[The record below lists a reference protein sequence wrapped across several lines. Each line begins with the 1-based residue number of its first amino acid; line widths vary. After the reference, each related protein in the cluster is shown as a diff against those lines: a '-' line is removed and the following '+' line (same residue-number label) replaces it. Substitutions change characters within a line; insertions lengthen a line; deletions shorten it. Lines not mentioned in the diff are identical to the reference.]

1 MSEKKYRLVTRS
13 DMDGLVCGTLLKYLD
28 IIDEITFVHP
38 KDMQDGLIEIT
49 NNDITTNLPYVDG
62 VYLAFDHH
70 FSETLRNEKRD
81 NHIINPDAPS
91 AAQVVYDYY
100 DGDEVFPGYFTS
112 MMRGLIKIY
121 KYDKFDNEIFLYH
134 IYSNSLISELSN
146 LNTNEIFCFSNASF
160 IEDSVVLSIDFLKL
174 QEHFLNNNLLVKELM
189 NSLLKKTN
197 QLQSLVNRELVF
209 DATAKVAYML
219 VSDLKMF
226 NKLKRQDV
234 SFMLHIQPETLSRVL
249 KKLSRDNIIEI
260 ENQQVIIKDEIALN
274 SIFKGVAI

>member
-1 MSEKKYRLVTRS
+1 MTLTQSIRSLDFFENLSDNQIDILSNFSFISKYEKDSILFYET
-13 DMDGLVCGTLLKYLD
+13 DLK
-28 IIDEITFVHP
+28 
-38 KDMQDGLIEIT
+38 
-49 NNDITTNLPYVDG
+49 TNLLFLV
-62 VYLAFDHH
+62 
-70 FSETLRNEKRD
+70 S
-81 NHIINPDAPS
+81 
-91 AAQVVYDYY
+91 
-100 DGDEVFPGYFTS
+100 
-112 MMRGLIKIY
+112 GLIKIY

-146 LNTNEIFCFSNASF
+146 INTNEIYCFSNASF

-219 VSDLKMF
+219 VSDLNMF

>member
-1 MSEKKYRLVTRS
+1 MTLSQSIRSLDFFENLSDEQIDVLSNFSFISKYEKDSILFYET
-13 DMDGLVCGTLLKYLD
+13 DLK
-28 IIDEITFVHP
+28 
-38 KDMQDGLIEIT
+38 
-49 NNDITTNLPYVDG
+49 TNLLFLV
-62 VYLAFDHH
+62 
-70 FSETLRNEKRD
+70 S
-81 NHIINPDAPS
+81 
-91 AAQVVYDYY
+91 
-100 DGDEVFPGYFTS
+100 
-112 MMRGLIKIY
+112 GLIKIY

-226 NKLKRQDV
+226 NNLKRQDV

-249 KKLSRDNIIEI
+249 KKLSRDNIIEV

>member
-1 MSEKKYRLVTRS
+1 MTLTQSIKSLDFFENLSDNQIDILSNFSFISKYEKDSILFYET
-13 DMDGLVCGTLLKYLD
+13 DLK
-28 IIDEITFVHP
+28 
-38 KDMQDGLIEIT
+38 
-49 NNDITTNLPYVDG
+49 TNLLFLV
-62 VYLAFDHH
+62 
-70 FSETLRNEKRD
+70 N
-81 NHIINPDAPS
+81 
-91 AAQVVYDYY
+91 
-100 DGDEVFPGYFTS
+100 
-112 MMRGLIKIY
+112 GLIKIY

-146 LNTNEIFCFSNASF
+146 INTNEIYCFSNASF

-189 NSLLKKTN
+189 SSLLKKTN

-226 NKLKRQDV
+226 NNLKRQDV

>member
-1 MSEKKYRLVTRS
+1 MTLSQSIRSLDFFENLSDEQIDVLSNFSFISKYEKDSILFYET
-13 DMDGLVCGTLLKYLD
+13 DLK
-28 IIDEITFVHP
+28 
-38 KDMQDGLIEIT
+38 
-49 NNDITTNLPYVDG
+49 TNLLFLV
-62 VYLAFDHH
+62 
-70 FSETLRNEKRD
+70 S
-81 NHIINPDAPS
+81 
-91 AAQVVYDYY
+91 
-100 DGDEVFPGYFTS
+100 
-112 MMRGLIKIY
+112 GLIKIY

-146 LNTNEIFCFSNASF
+146 INTNEIFCFSNASF

-219 VSDLKMF
+219 VSDLNMF

-249 KKLSRDNIIEI
+249 KKIS
-260 ENQQVIIKDEIALN
+260 
-274 SIFKGVAI
+274 

>member
-1 MSEKKYRLVTRS
+1 MTLTQSIKSLDFFENLSDNQIDILSNFSFISKNEKDSILFYET
-13 DMDGLVCGTLLKYLD
+13 DLK
-28 IIDEITFVHP
+28 
-38 KDMQDGLIEIT
+38 
-49 NNDITTNLPYVDG
+49 TNLLFLV
-62 VYLAFDHH
+62 
-70 FSETLRNEKRD
+70 N
-81 NHIINPDAPS
+81 
-91 AAQVVYDYY
+91 
-100 DGDEVFPGYFTS
+100 
-112 MMRGLIKIY
+112 GLIKIY

-146 LNTNEIFCFSNASF
+146 INTNEIYCFSNASF

-189 NSLLKKTN
+189 SSLLKKTN

-226 NKLKRQDV
+226 NNLKRQDV

>member
-1 MSEKKYRLVTRS
+1 MTLTQSIKSLDFFENLSDNQIDILSNFSFISKYEKDSILFYET
-13 DMDGLVCGTLLKYLD
+13 DLK
-28 IIDEITFVHP
+28 
-38 KDMQDGLIEIT
+38 
-49 NNDITTNLPYVDG
+49 TNLLFLV
-62 VYLAFDHH
+62 
-70 FSETLRNEKRD
+70 N
-81 NHIINPDAPS
+81 
-91 AAQVVYDYY
+91 
-100 DGDEVFPGYFTS
+100 
-112 MMRGLIKIY
+112 GLIKIY

-146 LNTNEIFCFSNASF
+146 INTNEIFCFSNASF

-226 NKLKRQDV
+226 NNLKRQDV

-274 SIFKGVAI
+274 SIFKGVAV

>member
-1 MSEKKYRLVTRS
+1 MTLTQSIKSLDFFETLSDNQIDILSNFSFISKYEKDSILFYET
-13 DMDGLVCGTLLKYLD
+13 DLK
-28 IIDEITFVHP
+28 
-38 KDMQDGLIEIT
+38 
-49 NNDITTNLPYVDG
+49 TNLLFLV
-62 VYLAFDHH
+62 
-70 FSETLRNEKRD
+70 N
-81 NHIINPDAPS
+81 
-91 AAQVVYDYY
+91 
-100 DGDEVFPGYFTS
+100 
-112 MMRGLIKIY
+112 GLIKIY
-121 KYDKFDNEIFLYH
+121 KNDKFDNEIFLYH

-146 LNTNEIFCFSNASF
+146 INTNEIYCFSNASF

-189 NSLLKKTN
+189 SSLLKKTN

-226 NKLKRQDV
+226 NNLKRQDV

-274 SIFKGVAI
+274 SIFKGVAV

>member
-1 MSEKKYRLVTRS
+1 MTLTQSIKSLDFFENLSDNQIDILSNFSFISKYEKDSILFYET
-13 DMDGLVCGTLLKYLD
+13 DLK
-28 IIDEITFVHP
+28 
-38 KDMQDGLIEIT
+38 
-49 NNDITTNLPYVDG
+49 TNLLFLV
-62 VYLAFDHH
+62 
-70 FSETLRNEKRD
+70 N
-81 NHIINPDAPS
+81 
-91 AAQVVYDYY
+91 
-100 DGDEVFPGYFTS
+100 
-112 MMRGLIKIY
+112 GLIKIY

-146 LNTNEIFCFSNASF
+146 INTNEIYCFSNASF

-219 VSDLKMF
+219 VSDLNMF

-274 SIFKGVAI
+274 SIFKGVAV

>member
-1 MSEKKYRLVTRS
+1 MTLTQSIKSLDFFENLSDNQIDILSNFSFISKYEKDSILFYET
-13 DMDGLVCGTLLKYLD
+13 DLK
-28 IIDEITFVHP
+28 
-38 KDMQDGLIEIT
+38 
-49 NNDITTNLPYVDG
+49 TNLLFLV
-62 VYLAFDHH
+62 
-70 FSETLRNEKRD
+70 N
-81 NHIINPDAPS
+81 
-91 AAQVVYDYY
+91 
-100 DGDEVFPGYFTS
+100 
-112 MMRGLIKIY
+112 GLIKIY

-146 LNTNEIFCFSNASF
+146 INTNEIYCFSNASF

-226 NKLKRQDV
+226 NNLKRQDV

-274 SIFKGVAI
+274 SIFKGVAV

>member
-1 MSEKKYRLVTRS
+1 MTLSQSIKSLDFFENLSDNQIDILSNFSFISKYEKDSILFYET
-13 DMDGLVCGTLLKYLD
+13 DLK
-28 IIDEITFVHP
+28 
-38 KDMQDGLIEIT
+38 
-49 NNDITTNLPYVDG
+49 TNLLFLV
-62 VYLAFDHH
+62 
-70 FSETLRNEKRD
+70 S
-81 NHIINPDAPS
+81 
-91 AAQVVYDYY
+91 
-100 DGDEVFPGYFTS
+100 
-112 MMRGLIKIY
+112 GLIKIY

-146 LNTNEIFCFSNASF
+146 LNINEIFCFSNASF

-226 NKLKRQDV
+226 NNLKRQDV

>member
-1 MSEKKYRLVTRS
+1 MTLTQSIKSLDFFENLSDNQIDILSNFSFISKYEKDSILFYET
-13 DMDGLVCGTLLKYLD
+13 DLK
-28 IIDEITFVHP
+28 
-38 KDMQDGLIEIT
+38 
-49 NNDITTNLPYVDG
+49 TNLLFLV
-62 VYLAFDHH
+62 
-70 FSETLRNEKRD
+70 N
-81 NHIINPDAPS
+81 
-91 AAQVVYDYY
+91 
-100 DGDEVFPGYFTS
+100 
-112 MMRGLIKIY
+112 GLIKIY

-146 LNTNEIFCFSNASF
+146 INTNEIYCFSNASF

-189 NSLLKKTN
+189 SSLLKKTN

-219 VSDLKMF
+219 VSDLNMF

>member
-1 MSEKKYRLVTRS
+1 MTLSQSIRSLDFFENLSDEQIDILSNFSFISKYEKDSILFYET
-13 DMDGLVCGTLLKYLD
+13 DLK
-28 IIDEITFVHP
+28 
-38 KDMQDGLIEIT
+38 
-49 NNDITTNLPYVDG
+49 TNLLFLV
-62 VYLAFDHH
+62 
-70 FSETLRNEKRD
+70 S
-81 NHIINPDAPS
+81 
-91 AAQVVYDYY
+91 
-100 DGDEVFPGYFTS
+100 
-112 MMRGLIKIY
+112 GLIKIY

-146 LNTNEIFCFSNASF
+146 LNTNEIYCFSNASF

-189 NSLLKKTN
+189 NSLLKKTD

-226 NKLKRQDV
+226 NNLKRQDV

>member
-1 MSEKKYRLVTRS
+1 MTLTQSIKSLDFFENLSDNQIDILSNFSFISKYEKDSILFYET
-13 DMDGLVCGTLLKYLD
+13 DLK
-28 IIDEITFVHP
+28 
-38 KDMQDGLIEIT
+38 
-49 NNDITTNLPYVDG
+49 TNLLFLV
-62 VYLAFDHH
+62 
-70 FSETLRNEKRD
+70 N
-81 NHIINPDAPS
+81 
-91 AAQVVYDYY
+91 
-100 DGDEVFPGYFTS
+100 
-112 MMRGLIKIY
+112 GLIKIY

-146 LNTNEIFCFSNASF
+146 INTNEIYCFSNASF
-160 IEDSVVLSIDFLKL
+160 IETSVVLSIDFLKL
-174 QEHFLNNNLLVKELM
+174 QEHFLDNNLLVKELM

-226 NKLKRQDV
+226 NSLKRQDV

-249 KKLSRDNIIEI
+249 KKLSRDNIIEV

>member
-1 MSEKKYRLVTRS
+1 MTLTQSIKSLDFFENLSDNQIDILSNFSFISKYEKDSILFYET
-13 DMDGLVCGTLLKYLD
+13 DLK
-28 IIDEITFVHP
+28 
-38 KDMQDGLIEIT
+38 
-49 NNDITTNLPYVDG
+49 TNLLFLV
-62 VYLAFDHH
+62 
-70 FSETLRNEKRD
+70 N
-81 NHIINPDAPS
+81 
-91 AAQVVYDYY
+91 
-100 DGDEVFPGYFTS
+100 
-112 MMRGLIKIY
+112 GLIKIY

-146 LNTNEIFCFSNASF
+146 INTNEIYCFSNASF

-189 NSLLKKTN
+189 SSLLKKTN

-226 NKLKRQDV
+226 NNLKRQDV

-249 KKLSRDNIIEI
+249 KKLSRDEIIDI
-260 ENQQVIIKDEIALN
+260 ENQEVIIKDQIALN
-274 SIFKGVAI
+274 SIFTGVAI

>member
-1 MSEKKYRLVTRS
+1 MTLSQSIRSLDFFENLSDEQIDVLSNFSFISKYEKDSILFYET
-13 DMDGLVCGTLLKYLD
+13 DLK
-28 IIDEITFVHP
+28 
-38 KDMQDGLIEIT
+38 
-49 NNDITTNLPYVDG
+49 TNLLFLV
-62 VYLAFDHH
+62 
-70 FSETLRNEKRD
+70 S
-81 NHIINPDAPS
+81 
-91 AAQVVYDYY
+91 
-100 DGDEVFPGYFTS
+100 
-112 MMRGLIKIY
+112 GLIKIY

-174 QEHFLNNNLLVKELM
+174 QEHFLNNNILVKELM

-226 NKLKRQDV
+226 NNLKRQDV

>member
-1 MSEKKYRLVTRS
+1 MTLSQSIRSLDFFENLSDKQIDVLSNFSFISKYEKDSILFYET
-13 DMDGLVCGTLLKYLD
+13 DLK
-28 IIDEITFVHP
+28 
-38 KDMQDGLIEIT
+38 
-49 NNDITTNLPYVDG
+49 TNLLFLV
-62 VYLAFDHH
+62 
-70 FSETLRNEKRD
+70 N
-81 NHIINPDAPS
+81 
-91 AAQVVYDYY
+91 
-100 DGDEVFPGYFTS
+100 
-112 MMRGLIKIY
+112 GLIKIY

-146 LNTNEIFCFSNASF
+146 INTNEIYCFSNASF

-189 NSLLKKTN
+189 SSLLKKTN

-226 NKLKRQDV
+226 NNLKRQDV

>member
-1 MSEKKYRLVTRS
+1 MTLTQSIKSLDFFENLSDNQIDILSNFSFISKYEKDSILFYET
-13 DMDGLVCGTLLKYLD
+13 DLK
-28 IIDEITFVHP
+28 
-38 KDMQDGLIEIT
+38 
-49 NNDITTNLPYVDG
+49 TNLLFLV
-62 VYLAFDHH
+62 
-70 FSETLRNEKRD
+70 N
-81 NHIINPDAPS
+81 
-91 AAQVVYDYY
+91 
-100 DGDEVFPGYFTS
+100 
-112 MMRGLIKIY
+112 GLIKIY

-146 LNTNEIFCFSNASF
+146 INTNEIYCFSNASF

-174 QEHFLNNNLLVKELM
+174 QEHFLNNNLLEKELM
-189 NSLLKKTN
+189 SSLLKKTN

-226 NKLKRQDV
+226 NNLKRQDV

>member
-1 MSEKKYRLVTRS
+1 MTLTQSIKSLDFFENLSDNQIDILSNFSFISKYEKDSILFYET
-13 DMDGLVCGTLLKYLD
+13 DLK
-28 IIDEITFVHP
+28 
-38 KDMQDGLIEIT
+38 
-49 NNDITTNLPYVDG
+49 TNLLFLV
-62 VYLAFDHH
+62 
-70 FSETLRNEKRD
+70 S
-81 NHIINPDAPS
+81 
-91 AAQVVYDYY
+91 
-100 DGDEVFPGYFTS
+100 
-112 MMRGLIKIY
+112 GLIKIY

-146 LNTNEIFCFSNASF
+146 INTNEIYCFSNASF

-219 VSDLKMF
+219 VSDLNMF

>member
-1 MSEKKYRLVTRS
+1 MTLSQSIRSLDFFENLNDEQIDVLSNFSFISKYEKDSILFYET
-13 DMDGLVCGTLLKYLD
+13 DLK
-28 IIDEITFVHP
+28 
-38 KDMQDGLIEIT
+38 
-49 NNDITTNLPYVDG
+49 TNLLFLV
-62 VYLAFDHH
+62 
-70 FSETLRNEKRD
+70 
-81 NHIINPDAPS
+81 
-91 AAQVVYDYY
+91 
-100 DGDEVFPGYFTS
+100 
-112 MMRGLIKIY
+112 RGLIKIY

-146 LNTNEIFCFSNASF
+146 INTNEIYCFSNASF

-189 NSLLKKTN
+189 SSLLKKTN

-226 NKLKRQDV
+226 NNLKRQDV

-274 SIFKGVAI
+274 SIFKGVAV

>member
-1 MSEKKYRLVTRS
+1 MTLSQSIRSLDFFENLSDEQIDVLSNFSFISKYEKDSILFYET
-13 DMDGLVCGTLLKYLD
+13 DLK
-28 IIDEITFVHP
+28 
-38 KDMQDGLIEIT
+38 
-49 NNDITTNLPYVDG
+49 TNLLFLV
-62 VYLAFDHH
+62 
-70 FSETLRNEKRD
+70 S
-81 NHIINPDAPS
+81 
-91 AAQVVYDYY
+91 
-100 DGDEVFPGYFTS
+100 
-112 MMRGLIKIY
+112 GLIKIY

-219 VSDLKMF
+219 VSDLNMF

-249 KKLSRDNIIEI
+249 KKLSRDNIIEV

>member
-1 MSEKKYRLVTRS
+1 MTLSQSIRSLDFFENLSDEQIDVLSNFSFISKYEKDSILFYET
-13 DMDGLVCGTLLKYLD
+13 DLK
-28 IIDEITFVHP
+28 
-38 KDMQDGLIEIT
+38 
-49 NNDITTNLPYVDG
+49 TNLLFLV
-62 VYLAFDHH
+62 
-70 FSETLRNEKRD
+70 S
-81 NHIINPDAPS
+81 
-91 AAQVVYDYY
+91 
-100 DGDEVFPGYFTS
+100 
-112 MMRGLIKIY
+112 GLIKIY

-189 NSLLKKTN
+189 SSLLKKTN

-219 VSDLKMF
+219 VSDLNMF